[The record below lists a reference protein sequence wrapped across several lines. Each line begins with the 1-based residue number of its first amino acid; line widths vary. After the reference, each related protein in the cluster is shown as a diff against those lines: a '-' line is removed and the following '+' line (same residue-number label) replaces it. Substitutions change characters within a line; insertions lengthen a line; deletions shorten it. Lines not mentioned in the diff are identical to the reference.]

1 MSPNDLAHTYA
12 AQALGL
18 TGFVILDWRI
28 AVPLRPDLFL
38 SGVEAGAVNATAW
51 RQRLRT
57 PPGMVKVKADIGDM
71 KDVEVW
77 ATSTRALA
85 QRISD
90 VTGLA
95 VHKVQITDSGKQP
108 APPPPAR
115 PSRDPAGDRFPDLVT
130 REPGRAC
137 GQCDNYTAGHACST
151 PETSG
156 ILRPAPKA
164 LRRCPGF
171 VPLWDATDKR
181 GAAELWPE
189 LPAAEVLA

>member
-1 MSPNDLAHTYA
+1 MSPNDRAYTYA

-18 TGFVILDWRI
+18 TGFVVLDWRI
-28 AVPLRPDLFL
+28 AVRLRPDLFP

-57 PPGMVKVKADIGDM
+57 PPGMVKARADIGDM

-95 VHKVQITDSGKQP
+95 VHKVQITDSGKTS

-115 PSRDPAGDRFPDLVT
+115 PGRDPAADRFADLVT
-130 REPGRAC
+130 REPGRTC
-137 GQCDNYTAGHACST
+137 GQCDRYTAAHACAT
-151 PETSG
+151 PEVSG
-156 ILRPAPKA
+156 VPHPAPKT

-171 VPLWDATDKR
+171 VPLWDANDKR

-189 LPAAEVLA
+189 LPAAEVPA